1 MNAAEPRFVSIPE
14 FCKRSTLC
22 RQTVYNMIER
32 GEIAR
37 PVKITPNR
45 VAFPAPVVDAWFAS
59 KQQQEAA

>member
-1 MNAAEPRFVSIPE
+1 MTAAADRFVSIPD
-14 FCKRSTLC
+14 FCKRTTLC

-59 KQQQEAA
+59 KTEAA

>member
-1 MNAAEPRFVSIPE
+1 MAAADPRFVSIPD

-37 PVKITPNR
+37 PVRIAPNR
-45 VAFPAPVVDAWFAS
+45 VAFPASVVDEWFAS
-59 KQQQEAA
+59 KLEAAA

>member
-1 MNAAEPRFVSIPE
+1 MTSAADRFVS
-14 FCKRSTLC
+14 C

-45 VAFPAPVVDAWFAS
+45 VAFPASVVEAWFAS
-59 KQQQEAA
+59 KTEAA